1 MCARSKIH
9 AFNFMDPPEW
19 QRTVSV
25 VSSLIEN
32 PLLSQKQLLAQNF
45 RENMKTK
52 ILVSTLFVKLIYKN
66 S

>member
-1 MCARSKIH
+1 
-9 AFNFMDPPEW
+9 MDPPEW